1 MYSQKVIVPVAPQM
15 KIKSLYKLTK
25 ISNLK
30 TKFRIIKI
38 SFVVLKTINIL
49 PIKNTNF
56 EKTATKKAP
65 NDFFFNTNALHEC
78 TFSLFNFGSKNFR
91 SYILDFTL
99 GTTRS

>member
-49 PIKNTNF
+49 PVKNTNF

-65 NDFFFNTNALHEC
+65 NDFFNTNALHEC
-78 TFSLFNFGSKNFR
+78 TFSLFNFGSKKFLSKIN
-91 SYILDFTL
+91 L
-99 GTTRS
+99 